1 MFRAACCAS
10 ILLLACPERPSPAE
24 KSDVPVVPAPTE
36 TTSDTGRV
44 IDLTNQGVVGASIGA
59 PERELEPREGR
70 DTCDEMYTVCLPDGK
85 GENCTSARLELEC
98 GESGRI
104 PTTGERLKCIC
115 R

>member
-10 ILLLACPERPSPAE
+10 ILLFGCPDRPVPEENSEA
-24 KSDVPVVPAPTE
+24 PVVPAPTD

-44 IDLTNQGVVGASIGA
+44 IDLTNQGVTGGSGGAS
-59 PERELEPREGR
+59 EREIEPPEGR
-70 DTCDEMYTVCLPDGK
+70 DNCTEMYTVCVPGGK
-85 GENCTSARLELEC
+85 GENCTSARLQMEC

-104 PTTGERLKCIC
+104 PTTGERLKCVC